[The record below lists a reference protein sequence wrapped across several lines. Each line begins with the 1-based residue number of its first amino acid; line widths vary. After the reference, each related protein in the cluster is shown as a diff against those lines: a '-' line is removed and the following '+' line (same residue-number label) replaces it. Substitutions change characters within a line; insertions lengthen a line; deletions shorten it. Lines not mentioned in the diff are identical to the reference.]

1 MNDALHDWWLPL
13 AAVGELAPGR
23 CLAVQHFEQRLVLW
37 QGSEGP
43 AVFDDRCPHRG
54 ARLSLGRVQ
63 GDALEC
69 PYHGWRFAPDGRC
82 VAVPAVP
89 GFQPP
94 ATHGARAWQLQS
106 RHGLWWVSAARA
118 PQAEP
123 QAPPALDG
131 LPPRRVLC
139 GPFDVATS
147 APRVVENF
155 LDTAHFGFVHE
166 GWLGARDH
174 VTVPDYQV
182 QPDSLGRPGVPHY
195 RAWQP
200 QASSAASGGAWVDY
214 RYQLL
219 SPLSALLQKQ
229 SADGG
234 TDEAYVLW
242 TSPTGAESCRAWF
255 TIAST
260 DEGADDEVLRA
271 FQQTI
276 FAQDRPV
283 LESQRPRRLPL
294 SGGEVHSAADRF
306 SAAYRRWLRDI
317 GFDHGCC

>member
-1 MNDALHDWWLPL
+1 MSALSDWWLPV
-13 AAVGELAPGR
+13 AAIDELTPGR
-23 CLAVQHFEQRLVLW
+23 CLPAHHFEQPLVLW
-37 QGSEGP
+37 QGDGGP

-54 ARLSLGRVQ
+54 ASLSLGRVQ
-63 GDALEC
+63 DGRLEC
-69 PYHGWRFAPDGRC
+69 PYHGWRFAHDGRC

-94 ATHGARAWQLQS
+94 AAHAARAWRLRQC
-106 RHGLWWVSAARA
+106 HGLFWVAGQQASE
-118 PQAEP
+118 AEP
-123 QAPPALDG
+123 FAPPALDH
-131 LPPRRVLC
+131 LPRKRVLC

-166 GWLGARDH
+166 GWLGARGH
-174 VTVPDYQV
+174 VEVPAYQV
-182 QPDSLGRPGVPHY
+182 EHDALGRPGVPHY

-200 QASSAASGGAWVDY
+200 QASSAATGGAWIDY

-219 SPLSALLQKQ
+219 SPLSALLRKNAAQ
-229 SADGG
+229 GG

-242 TSPTGAESCRAWF
+242 TRPTGPESCRAWF
-255 TIAST
+255 TIATS
-260 DEGADDEVLRA
+260 DLGADADALRS

-276 FAQDRPV
+276 FSQDQPV
-283 LESQRPRRLPL
+283 LESQRPRELPL

-306 SAAYRRWLRDI
+306 SAAYRRWLREI
-317 GFDHGCC
+317 GFEHGCC

>member
-1 MNDALHDWWLPL
+1 MTAALHDWWLPL
-13 AAVGELAPGR
+13 AAQGDLVTGR
-23 CLAVQHFEQRLVLW
+23 CLAVPHFEQGLVLW
-37 QGSEGP
+37 QGSDGP
-43 AVFDDRCPHRG
+43 VAFDDRCPHRG

-63 GDALEC
+63 ADTLEC
-69 PYHGWRFAPDGRC
+69 PYHGWRFAADGRC

-89 GFQPP
+89 AFRPP
-94 ATHGARAWQLQS
+94 ATHAARAWRVVA
-106 RHGLWWVSAARA
+106 RHGLLWAAAAQA

-123 QAPPALDG
+123 FAPPTLHE
-131 LPPRRVLC
+131 LPRKRVLC

-182 QPDSLGRPGVPHY
+182 QADGLGRPGVPHY

-229 SADGG
+229 AAQGG
-234 TDEAYVLW
+234 FDEAYVLW
-242 TSPTGAESCRAWF
+242 TSPTGPENCRAWF
-255 TIAST
+255 TIAT
-260 DEGADDEVLRA
+260 ADPGADDHALRS
-271 FQQTI
+271 FQQAI
-276 FAQDRPV
+276 FAQDQPV

-294 SGGEVHSAADRF
+294 SGGELHSAADRF

-317 GFDHGCC
+317 GFEHGCC